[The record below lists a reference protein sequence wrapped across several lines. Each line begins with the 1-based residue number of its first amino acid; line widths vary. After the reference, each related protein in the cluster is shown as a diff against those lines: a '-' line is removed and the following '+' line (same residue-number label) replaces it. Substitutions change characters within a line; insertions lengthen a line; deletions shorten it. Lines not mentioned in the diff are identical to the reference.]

1 MDFQRLQSIAD
12 RHGFSLAAVSHLADR
27 IRSGRGAM
35 AQFNHPELGGSGQW
49 MQGGMLMIG
58 DLFNQSLKAR
68 VANLCQDLYQDWC
81 QTGATE
87 FPASPPSGVS
97 HSTQVQFQSAPIAP
111 PSQPSRQP
119 SSPAPSSQPSSQP
132 FNQPSS
138 QPLYSWN
145 PMPPMDFGAGD
156 CWWPIDWGQPSIQGR
171 QNHLDYAY
179 FASFNRL
186 ALRQGAMVTFYDT
199 TGYQITGFSQQQT
212 TESQGLICFSSR
224 GQVAVR
230 QFPQL
235 V

>member
-1 MDFQRLQSIAD
+1 MDVQRLQSIAD
-12 RHGFSLAAVSHLADR
+12 RHGFSVAAVSHLADK
-27 IRSGRGAM
+27 IRSGRGTM
-35 AQFNHPELGGSGQW
+35 AQFNHPELGGAGQW
-49 MQGGMLMIG
+49 MQGGMVMIG

-68 VANLCQDLYQDWC
+68 VANLCQDLYQDLC
-81 QTGATE
+81 QTWATE
-87 FPASPPSGVS
+87 LPTTPGVA
-97 HSTQVQFQSAPIAP
+97 HSTQMQYQSAPIAP

-119 SSPAPSSQPSSQP
+119 PSQASPDQS
-132 FNQPSS
+132 
-138 QPLYSWN
+138 PLPWN
-145 PMPPMDFGAGD
+145 PIPPMDFGAGD
-156 CWWPIDWGQPSIQGR
+156 GWWPRDWGQPSIQGR

-179 FASFNRL
+179 FAPFNRL
-186 ALRQGAMVTFYDT
+186 ALRQGGMVTVYDT

>member
-1 MDFQRLQSIAD
+1 MDVQRLQSIAD

-111 PSQPSRQP
+111 
-119 SSPAPSSQPSSQP
+119 SSQPSHQPPSQESP
-132 FNQPSS
+132 GQS
-138 QPLYSWN
+138 PLSWN

-156 CWWPIDWGQPSIQGR
+156 GWWPRDWGQPSIQGR